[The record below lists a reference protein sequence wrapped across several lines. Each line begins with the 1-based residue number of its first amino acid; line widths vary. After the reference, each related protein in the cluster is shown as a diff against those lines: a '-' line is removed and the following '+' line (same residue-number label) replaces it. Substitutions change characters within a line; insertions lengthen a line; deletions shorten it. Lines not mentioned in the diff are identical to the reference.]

1 MQEKHIYINVRT
13 PVVGGRSVRD
23 RIWFFKTGNNT
34 VKRTALAIAALGFT
48 GYSLAQSS
56 VTLYGVADSTLTR
69 GSGSL
74 TSKSGMGSGG
84 NMTSRFGFRGVE
96 DLGGGLQAGFNFE
109 AQVFMDSGAG
119 QPTNTNN
126 QPSGV
131 TTGSGMTFARR
142 STLSLLGPW
151 GEVRAGRDFTA
162 HYRNRVE
169 VDPFGNAGVGAAQP
183 FSGSIGGVVSTRA
196 SNMIGYFL
204 PTGLNGV
211 YGQVQVYTGNNPSG
225 TPQSD
230 DGNGL
235 TARVGYQSGPLN
247 ISLASGRTEYATTAT
262 AGDITSTNLGIQY
275 QLGDLKL
282 MSGLYRDTVS
292 RTKPLKADG
301 WIVAG
306 IYKLGAGDVKVA
318 VSKYGSDATGSP
330 NVQKLSLGYVHNLS
344 KRTAIYGTW
353 ARVSNSGGATTALG
367 GATTAANKSS
377 SGIDLGIRHQF

>member
-1 MQEKHIYINVRT
+1 MQEKCIYINVRT
-13 PVVGGRSVRD
+13 PDVGGRSVRD

-48 GYSLAQSS
+48 GYSFAQSS

-74 TSKSGMGSGG
+74 TSKSTMGSGG
-84 NMTSRFGFRGVE
+84 NATSRFGFRGVE
-96 DLGGGLQAGFNFE
+96 DLGGGLKAGFNLE
-109 AQVFMDSGAG
+109 SQVFMDSGEG

-126 QPSGV
+126 QTSGV
-131 TTGSGMTFARR
+131 TTGTGLTFARR
-142 STLSLLGPW
+142 STVSLMGAW

-169 VDPFGNAGVGAAQP
+169 VDPFGNAGVGASQA
-183 FSGSIGGVVSTRA
+183 FAGSIGGVVSTRA
-196 SNMIGYFL
+196 SNMVGYFL
-204 PTGLNGV
+204 PTDLKGV
-211 YGQVQVYTGNNPSG
+211 YGQVQYYLGENASG
-225 TPQSD
+225 SPQSD

-247 ISLASGRTEYATTAT
+247 ISLATGTTKYAITAT
-262 AGDITSTNLGIQY
+262 AGDIQSTNLGVQY
-275 QLGDLKL
+275 QLGDVKL

-306 IYKLGAGDVKVA
+306 VYNVGAGDVKVA
-318 VSKYGSDATGSP
+318 VSKYGTDATGSP
-330 NVQKLSLGYVHNLS
+330 KVQKLSLGYVHNLS
-344 KRTAIYGTW
+344 KRTAVYGTW

-367 GATTAANKSS
+367 GSTTAANQSS
-377 SGIDLGIRHQF
+377 TGLDVGIRHQF